1 MLSLRGLKKSYGA
14 VVIADGI
21 TLDVPQ
27 GQALGILGPNGAGKT
42 SLFNLIVGTVP
53 VDGGTITLQGQD
65 ITSKPAADRCHLG
78 IARSYQVPHP
88 FVGMTVYENCLTA
101 SVFGGKLSE
110 QEASK
115 HCVDALELCGLAR
128 KGDILA
134 GALTLL
140 ERKRLELAR
149 ALASQ
154 PKLLLLDEIAGGLTE
169 PECDALVNTIRTVRE
184 TGVTIVWIEHVLHA
198 LTEVADRTILLSGG
212 HILADE
218 TPAEILD
225 DPVVREIYMGA
236 PADAA

>member
-1 MLSLRGLKKSYGA
+1 MLSLSNLNKAYGA
-14 VVIADGI
+14 VVIAED
-21 TLDVPQ
+21 LSLEVPR

-53 VDGGTITLQGQD
+53 VDGGRMTLEGAEITAM
-65 ITSKPAADRCHLG
+65 PAADRCHLG

-101 SVFGGKLSE
+101 ACFGGGLR
-110 QEASK
+110 EAEAAT
-115 HCVDALELCGLAR
+115 HCVEVLQLCGLAV
-128 KGDILA
+128 KGDSLA
-134 GALTLL
+134 GDLTLL

-149 ALASQ
+149 ALASR

-169 PECDALVNTIRTVRE
+169 PECDALVETIRTIRA

-198 LTEVADRTILLSGG
+198 LTEVADRAILLSGG
-212 HILADE
+212 HILADA
-218 TPAEILD
+218 TPGEIMD